1 MIRNISE
8 FLFFSILSS
17 FFLFLKIL
25 LKRKEIKKY
34 KIKLLLFLKMYNK
47 AAVIILT
54 LPVVT
59 IFHNKYNLYS
69 LEFCVM
75 NFLH

>member
-8 FLFFSILSS
+8 FLFFAILSS

-47 AAVIILT
+47 VAVIILT
-54 LPVVT
+54 LPVT